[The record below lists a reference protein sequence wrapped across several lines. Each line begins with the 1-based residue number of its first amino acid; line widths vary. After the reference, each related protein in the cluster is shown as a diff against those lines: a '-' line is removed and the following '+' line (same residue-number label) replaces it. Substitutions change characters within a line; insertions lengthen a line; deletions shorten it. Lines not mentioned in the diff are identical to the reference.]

1 MYKKTSKKISKTS
14 KKTITKSSKKTIKK
28 NKFLYNKNNSKTY
41 DVYKNTNPKDT
52 IHIHYKTIEE
62 VKNTIHK
69 LEKLYKSKHYKHKR
83 ISQIAMILKVRL
95 EILNK
100 YKHTKYKHS
109 KNIYERYIIAK
120 KYFDFLKKRTQKKTF
135 EERKN
140 MTFTNF

>member
-1 MYKKTSKKISKTS
+1 
-14 KKTITKSSKKTIKK
+14 
-28 NKFLYNKNNSKTY
+28 
-41 DVYKNTNPKDT
+41 
-52 IHIHYKTIEE
+52 
-62 VKNTIHK
+62 
-69 LEKLYKSKHYKHKR
+69 
-83 ISQIAMILKVRL
+83 MILKVRL

-120 KYFDFLKKRTQKKTF
+120 KYFDFLKERTQKKTF